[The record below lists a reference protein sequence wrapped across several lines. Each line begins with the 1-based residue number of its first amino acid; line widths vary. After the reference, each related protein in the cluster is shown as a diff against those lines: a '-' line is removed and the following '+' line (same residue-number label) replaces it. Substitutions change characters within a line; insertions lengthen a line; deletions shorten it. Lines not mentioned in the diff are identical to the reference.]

1 MLDICING
9 RRSVTEKMTIE
20 FIFLL
25 YLLHVCAVSAITVG
39 NTNAGQKQ
47 VCISASEVLTVCY
60 LHFTVFRAQDNLLYP
75 QNSLWAPVSL
85 WNIKVSQATFGSLKK
100 ASKHGDTGEKKN
112 KNHKTLLNYL
122 RLWKEQRIL
131 LPQLNWVNKVHLTPT
146 TEHTHTTDLWW
157 DDDKFLEEKHG
168 ELSESCDLYSCW
180 NTPVNEEDLHHSV
193 AVHGGDLKTRAT
205 TCERVGAKDIRL
217 ETAQQNNTPK
227 LSMSK
232 FMLGF

>member
-1 MLDICING
+1 MLDICFNG
-9 RRSVTEKMTIE
+9 RRSVTEKMTTE

-100 ASKHGDTGEKKN
+100 ASKHGDTGEKK
-112 KNHKTLLNYL
+112 KT
-122 RLWKEQRIL
+122 K
-131 LPQLNWVNKVHLTPT
+131 T
-146 TEHTHTTDLWW
+146 T
-157 DDDKFLEEKHG
+157 KH
-168 ELSESCDLYSCW
+168 C
-180 NTPVNEEDLHHSV
+180 
-193 AVHGGDLKTRAT
+193 
-205 TCERVGAKDIRL
+205 
-217 ETAQQNNTPK
+217 
-227 LSMSK
+227 
-232 FMLGF
+232 